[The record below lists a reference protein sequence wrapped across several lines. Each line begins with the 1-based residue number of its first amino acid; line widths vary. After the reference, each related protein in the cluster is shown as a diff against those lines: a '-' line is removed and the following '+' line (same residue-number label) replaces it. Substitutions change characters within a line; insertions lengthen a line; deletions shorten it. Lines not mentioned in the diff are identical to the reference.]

1 MTVRLRRRRRLPAA
15 AAIIALA
22 VTACG
27 SAGTPGQD
35 AARQAQDRVLTAG
48 RALYLKFFDA
58 KVASNPA
65 MSGNY
70 LPCAGDS
77 GGTKKHYDVSFSLFP
92 VNRNVSLD
100 GYRQQLVGLARAEG
114 WKVSPGST
122 ADSAGTDGTRYSLA
136 KGSLSGSLSVFHG
149 VSPKVEASASVD
161 SACFDAGSAAAGL
174 ANHDKDFPLPH
185 VSASAR

>member
-1 MTVRLRRRRRLPAA
+1 MGLSRCGPVPAA

-22 VTACG
+22 VSACG
-27 SAGTPGQD
+27 SASTSGQD
-35 AARQAQDRVLTAG
+35 AARQTQDRVVTAG

-70 LPCAGDS
+70 LPCTAGS
-77 GGTKKHYDVSFSLFP
+77 GGTKKYYDVSFSLFP
-92 VNRNVSLD
+92 VDRNVSLD
-100 GYRQQLVGLARAEG
+100 AYRQQLVGLARAGG
-114 WKVSPGST
+114 WKVSAGST

-136 KGSLSGSLSVFHG
+136 KGSLNGSLSVLHG

-161 SACFDAGSAAAGL
+161 SACFDAGSAASGL

-185 VSASAR
+185 VSASGG